1 MERGG
6 LCCWRGESEDLV
18 YAPRKPPCRRR
29 STTLEVWSGSL
40 WGCASSP
47 ARNVVE
53 ENNHEQR
60 HQHKGCSE
68 LHVMK
73 LVTCSTELLSL
84 SSGSESNYTNAVDMF
99 MMPFFYVVQI
109 NQTRCLLRAALL
121 NFNFFLHK
129 VIGSLQ
135 SYVFKVALPAH
146 QTVTTKWNS
155 INIYPQ
161 LIKRMCTFLLT
172 GCFFIFSRICQSTD
186 CFCSYITH
194 TGVPAGGLWQVTVQL
209 NKMLSFQHFASFQ
222 PK

>member
-60 HQHKGCSE
+60 HQHNGCSE

-99 MMPFFYVVQI
+99 MMPFFYVVKI

-121 NFNFFLHK
+121 YFNFFLHK

-135 SYVFKVALPAH
+135 SYVFKVVSPTIH
-146 QTVTTKWNS
+146 T
-155 INIYPQ
+155 NILETGEIGGWGWSVEIRLYNH
-161 LIKRMCTFLLT
+161 TFH
-172 GCFFIFSRICQSTD
+172 FISC
-186 CFCSYITH
+186 
-194 TGVPAGGLWQVTVQL
+194 
-209 NKMLSFQHFASFQ
+209 
-222 PK
+222 